1 MEYKKITSQGKYSSK
16 ISISQK
22 ELNQNGFENGEIVKV
37 IYKDNKIIIEKLGGQ
52 NESKSKFE

>member
-16 ISISQK
+16 ISISTK

-52 NESKSKFE
+52 NESKS